1 MDWLD
6 AQSVLETGKR
16 MGASITSVQVLK
28 SYADINVSRSHT
40 RRQDAQ
46 IMKLYQE
53 G

>member
-16 MGASITSVQVLK
+16 VGASITSVQVSK

>member
-6 AQSVLETGKR
+6 AQSVLETGKTV
-16 MGASITSVQVLK
+16 GASITSVQVSK
-28 SYADINVSRSHT
+28 SYADINVSRS
-40 RRQDAQ
+40 RIRCQDAQ